1 MSFPQS
7 FPGNLNQNQQF
18 FEVAYFSSNCLLL
31 LTAYPIQVNF
41 NSSAFRQIK
50 LFKMLRFWDVL
61 DVLQRTVA

>member
-18 FEVAYFSSNCLLL
+18 FEVAYFSSNCLLYL
-31 LTAYPIQVNF
+31 LPTLSKVV

-50 LFKMLRFWDVL
+50 LFKMLRFGVDVL